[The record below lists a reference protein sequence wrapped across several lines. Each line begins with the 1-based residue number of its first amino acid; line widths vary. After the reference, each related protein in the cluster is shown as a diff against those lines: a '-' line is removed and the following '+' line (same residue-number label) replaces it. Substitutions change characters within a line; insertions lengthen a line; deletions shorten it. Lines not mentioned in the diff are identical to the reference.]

1 MQGKKSQRWWNN
13 GMNAAQRTFE
23 VLYLILHHVMLPF
36 PDNPITFS
44 DEIRCIERGRPEGL
58 HLGTF

>member
-1 MQGKKSQRWWNN
+1 
-13 GMNAAQRTFE
+13 MNAAQRTFE
-23 VLYLILHHVMLPF
+23 VLYLIFHHVMLPF

-44 DEIRCIERGRPEGL
+44 DEIQCIERGRSEGL